1 MDFVLLDYATL
12 RVIWWLL
19 LGVLLSGYAVM
30 GGFDLGVSALLPF
43 VASDDVQRRLVINTI
58 GPVWEGS
65 QVWLILGGGA
75 IFAAFPPLYAVSF
88 SGFYLAMFVIL
99 FALILRPVGFKFRG
113 KLPDQRWRDTWD
125 WALFVGGFIPAL
137 ILGVAVGNV
146 LLGVPFHFDDSM
158 RTFYTG
164 NLLGLLSPFA
174 LLAGLL
180 SVAMLLAHG
189 AAMLVLKTDGP
200 VAERAARLGSIAA
213 WCAVALFAA
222 GGAWVA
228 LGLPG
233 YAVTSVL
240 PTDAQSNPLAKTAA
254 LTAMRWLAAQLPQH
268 AGNLAGA
275 VSGTAGPGDE
285 RAAVACATRRPGL
298 HRLRQRHCRH
308 HLHRGVCAVS
318 VPAALLHRTQR
329 QPDAVG
335 CLQQPAH
342 AVDHAAGHHRV
353 HADHPG
359 LHRLGLSRAAR
370 QGHCRPTVVQSQR
383 LLSRVGAAMRRRRCN
398 LASHFHPLQGAH
410 RCGISPGFSAPAW
423 LHWPPCSTACGS
435 KRASRS
441 KVNRRSKKLRQV
453 LADYA
458 LPM

>member
-1 MDFVLLDYATL
+1 MDFVLLDYTTL

-30 GGFDLGVSALLPF
+30 GGFDLGVGALLPF
-43 VASDDVQRRLVINTI
+43 VAGNDAERRLVINTV
-58 GPVWEGS
+58 GPVWEGN

-88 SGFYLAMFVIL
+88 SGFYLAMFLIL

-113 KLPDQRWRDTWD
+113 KLVSPRWRSTWD

-137 ILGVAVGNV
+137 IMGVAVGNV

-164 NLLGLLSPFA
+164 NLLGLLTPFA

-200 VAERAARLGSIAA
+200 VAERAARFGGIAA
-213 WCAVALFAA
+213 LCALALFAA

-240 PTDAQSNPLAKTAA
+240 ATDAATNPLGKTAA
-254 LTAMRWLAAQLPQH
+254 LTAAGGWLHNYSSMPATLMAPLV
-268 AGNLAGA
+268 GLVGLAMSA
-275 VSGTAGPGDE
+275 V
-285 RAAVACATRRPGL
+285 CL
-298 HRLRQRHCRH
+298 RLR
-308 HLHRGVCAVS
+308 RGGLAFIASGSAIVGIVFTVGFALFPFLLPSSSAPSASLTVWDASSSRLTLWIMLLATAVFMPIVLAYTS
-318 VPAALLHRTQR
+318 WVYRVLKGKVTD
-329 QPDAVG
+329 DAV
-335 CLQQPAH
+335 
-342 AVDHAAGHHRV
+342 
-353 HADHPG
+353 
-359 LHRLGLSRAAR
+359 
-370 QGHCRPTVVQSQR
+370 
-383 LLSRVGAAMRRRRCN
+383 
-398 LASHFHPLQGAH
+398 
-410 RCGISPGFSAPAW
+410 
-423 LHWPPCSTACGS
+423 TANPN
-435 KRASRS
+435 A
-441 KVNRRSKKLRQV
+441 
-453 LADYA
+453 Y
-458 LPM
+458 

>member
-1 MDFVLLDYATL
+1 MDFVLLDYTTL

-30 GGFDLGVSALLPF
+30 GGFDLGVGALLPF
-43 VASDDVQRRLVINTI
+43 VASNDAERRLVINTV
-58 GPVWEGS
+58 GPVWEGN

-88 SGFYLAMFVIL
+88 SGFYLAMFLIL

-113 KLPDQRWRDTWD
+113 KLVSPRWRSTWD

-137 ILGVAVGNV
+137 IMGVAVGNV

-164 NLLGLLSPFA
+164 NLFGLLTPFA

-200 VAERAARLGSIAA
+200 VAERAARFGGIAA
-213 WCAVALFAA
+213 LCALALFAA

-240 PTDAQSNPLAKTAA
+240 ATDAATNPLGKTAA
-254 LTAMRWLAAQLPQH
+254 LTAAGGWLHNYSSMPATLMAPLV
-268 AGNLAGA
+268 GLVGLAMSA
-275 VSGTAGPGDE
+275 V
-285 RAAVACATRRPGL
+285 CL
-298 HRLRQRHCRH
+298 RLR
-308 HLHRGVCAVS
+308 RGGLAFIASGSAIVGIVFTVGFALFPFLLPSSSAPSASLTVWDASSSRLTLWIMLLATAVFMPIVLAYTS
-318 VPAALLHRTQR
+318 WVYRVLKGKVTD
-329 QPDAVG
+329 DAV
-335 CLQQPAH
+335 
-342 AVDHAAGHHRV
+342 
-353 HADHPG
+353 
-359 LHRLGLSRAAR
+359 
-370 QGHCRPTVVQSQR
+370 
-383 LLSRVGAAMRRRRCN
+383 
-398 LASHFHPLQGAH
+398 
-410 RCGISPGFSAPAW
+410 
-423 LHWPPCSTACGS
+423 TANPN
-435 KRASRS
+435 A
-441 KVNRRSKKLRQV
+441 
-453 LADYA
+453 Y
-458 LPM
+458 